1 MRKKNKY
8 MSTRKVILLT
18 FIISLFVA
26 IVASGI
32 VIFANWISL
41 SKKTINQV
49 TTDTS
54 ENLYNQ
60 VYDFMQVPYK
70 IAGINHRIIENGM
83 LDLSNE

>member
-32 VIFANWISL
+32 VIFAN
-41 SKKTINQV
+41 
-49 TTDTS
+49 
-54 ENLYNQ
+54 
-60 VYDFMQVPYK
+60 
-70 IAGINHRIIENGM
+70 
-83 LDLSNE
+83 

>member
-1 MRKKNKY
+1 

-60 VYDFMQVPYK
+60 VYDFM
-70 IAGINHRIIENGM
+70 
-83 LDLSNE
+83 